1 MQHYFDECPD
11 CGEYYGK
18 VGNMP
23 EIERDK
29 KTYYNGYYIVESG
42 VKTICNRCGWETQL
56 HDNVGQ
62 CAEEWNNAKLYEED
76 VEEDSDYLR
85 KARRMAGNVMEELNR
100 LDRTGEALYAFV
112 RQLRYVS
119 RMYAYRDAMKA
130 EYDFEIVP
138 ADEYKKLK
146 DEQ

>member
-1 MQHYFDECPD
+1 MRHYFNECPD
-11 CGEYYGK
+11 CGEYYSK
-18 VGNMP
+18 IGNVP
-23 EIERDK
+23 ELNRCQKIYD
-29 KTYYNGYYIVESG
+29 NSGGIVLSYI
-42 VKTICNRCGWETQL
+42 KAICHRCGWETQP

-146 DEQ
+146 GEQ

>member
-1 MQHYFDECPD
+1 MQHYFNECPD

-23 EIERDK
+23 EIERK
-29 KTYYNGYYIVESG
+29 KFMYGNGMVSSE
-42 VKTICNRCGWETQL
+42 VKVICNRCGWETQPNS
-56 HDNVGQ
+56 NVGE
-62 CAEEWNNAKLYEED
+62 CEVEWNSAKLYRED
-76 VEEDSDYLR
+76 VEEDSDYLV
-85 KARRMAGNVMEELNR
+85 KARRMASDVMKELNKC
-100 LDRTGEALYAFV
+100 DRTGEALYTFV

-146 DEQ
+146 GE